1 MGLDINQ
8 PSAGYQLGRLFAV
21 LAKIQDEAQ
30 PGINATIRER
40 FYGAACASPVTVF
53 ANLLK
58 LKQHHLAK
66 LTSKGRVVTF
76 ERLLGE
82 IAGHLNDFPAY
93 LDLHE
98 QGRFAIGYYHQWQD
112 FFIKTGTGETGSQ
125 EKTMEEGE

>member
-1 MGLDINQ
+1 MALDTNQ
-8 PSAGYQLGRLFAV
+8 PSTGYQLGRLFAV

-30 PGINATIRER
+30 PGINATIRDR

-58 LKQHHLAK
+58 LKTHHLAK
-66 LTSKGRVVTF
+66 LPNKGRAINF
-76 ERLLGE
+76 EKMLGE
-82 IAGHLNDFPAY
+82 IISHFTDFPAH

-112 FFIKTGTGETGSQ
+112 FFLKPENQKTNDNNAGTGEN
-125 EKTMEEGE
+125 